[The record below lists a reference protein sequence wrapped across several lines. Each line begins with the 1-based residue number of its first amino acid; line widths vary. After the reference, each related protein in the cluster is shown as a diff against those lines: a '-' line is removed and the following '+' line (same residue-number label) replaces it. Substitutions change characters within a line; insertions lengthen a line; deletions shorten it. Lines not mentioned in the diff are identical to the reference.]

1 MNGPPP
7 SAASSSKAS
16 SNLQPPAQQYTP
28 WYTTYPYTTPQPPP
42 GTVYPHYAQ
51 HNQYPAHA
59 YQPHTLPYPYYPPNI
74 SQTTPAAPVPSPVKA
89 PTPSPPPPDPE
100 TYKHWDQIFHKFL
113 KCTGLQ
119 QTLRGLEAD
128 ILVLNEEWEQ
138 NKLPGAL
145 KDMVRDL
152 QAMLDRKTETLPTE
166 NEDGMQTDM
175 DTEPNTVNSIADDS
189 SLDTRKLS
197 YIHLSNPT
205 HSEPRSQT
213 SINKSVS
220 LFLAKNRARN
230 DASNRAEFLSSL
242 ASSKRTRS
250 ASTHVDMR
258 EGEEEEPA
266 GSCAR
271 VDAKTID
278 RDAQMRYDIAKNESG
293 PLTRTFKHGTDQG
306 HGVLAQPAGSSVPH
320 ATSRSGG
327 IVGANGGG
335 VGDSDDTTPA
345 RHPGLEQRLKNVE
358 DHFAV
363 RYGTSAS
370 FLHVP
375 VANLDNHQLSW
386 PPPPRAT
393 PVIVPPHLRGT
404 ATSLNSSAIPS
415 TSTTL
420 QTASSSYTAAQ
431 ATPSVGT
438 PAATL
443 NASTPGASTSLTATI
458 GASGGAAG
466 AKGKGKQKNRS
477 SLHRAVMERLE
488 VQKAMSD
495 LGGGGIASGQ

>member
-1 MNGPPP
+1 M
-7 SAASSSKAS
+7 SDRSRVSCKSKGRLLAKR
-16 SNLQPPAQQYTP
+16 P
-28 WYTTYPYTTPQPPP
+28 
-42 GTVYPHYAQ
+42 
-51 HNQYPAHA
+51 
-59 YQPHTLPYPYYPPNI
+59 
-74 SQTTPAAPVPSPVKA
+74 
-89 PTPSPPPPDPE
+89 
-100 TYKHWDQIFHKFL
+100 KHWDHIFHKFL

-138 NKLPGAL
+138 NKLLGAL
-145 KDMVRDL
+145 KDL
-152 QAMLDRKTETLPTE
+152 QAMIDRKTETLPTE
-166 NEDGMQTDM
+166 NGHDEDPMQTDM
-175 DTEPNTVNSIADDS
+175 DTEPNTVDLISDDPP
-189 SLDTRKLS
+189 LETRKIS

-205 HSEPRSQT
+205 HPEPRSQT

-220 LFLAKNRARN
+220 PFLAKNRARN

-250 ASTHVDMR
+250 ASTHNT
-258 EGEEEEPA
+258 PA

-293 PLTRTFKHGTDQG
+293 PLTRNSKHGTDQG

-345 RHPGLEQRLKNVE
+345 RHPGLEQRLKNIE
-358 DHFAV
+358 DHFAIWYV
-363 RYGTSAS
+363 SLVLTFPSPPRTLLARLR
-370 FLHVP
+370 FLEDHIIKLEKEYP
-375 VANLDNHQLSW
+375 PWAALHFNQPNRAW

-404 ATSLNSSAIPS
+404 ATSLNSSAVPS
-415 TSTTL
+415 TSTAL

-443 NASTPGASTSLTATI
+443 NTSTPGASTSLTASI

-495 LGGGGIASGQ
+495 LGGGGVASG